1 MTAYWNVKLFWQ
13 VRKWWLPESE
23 RQSAYSTLTNWF
35 HVRYEEKKIY
45 ICYVLYMVCIVFVKI
60 NQTMFYR
67 KTFLYEDVWKDGK
80 DPKEKEIRLYI
91 KVFAYS
97 TALSG

>member
-1 MTAYWNVKLFWQ
+1 
-13 VRKWWLPESE
+13 
-23 RQSAYSTLTNWF
+23 
-35 HVRYEEKKIY
+35 
-45 ICYVLYMVCIVFVKI
+45 MVCIVFVKI

-67 KTFLYEDVWKDGK
+67 KDEDVLYEKTGM
-80 DPKEKEIRLYI
+80 DPNEIRLYI

>member
-1 MTAYWNVKLFWQ
+1 MYCICKDKSN
-13 VRKWWLPESE
+13 
-23 RQSAYSTLTNWF
+23 
-35 HVRYEEKKIY
+35 HV
-45 ICYVLYMVCIVFVKI
+45 L
-60 NQTMFYR
+60 Q
-67 KTFLYEDVWKDGK
+67 EDVLVRGCMKIREG